1 MSRLKNFSRNLA
13 TSYLQLGVNVIY
25 SLASVPLILYWLPE
39 SEFGLWAVLVQL
51 MSYLALIDLGINQAV
66 ARLLVDHKDQRDK
79 EDYGSLIK
87 TSTIVSLVQGLIV
100 LVIVGLASPLLADL
114 MRIPDDYRST
124 FITLM
129 RIQGAISAF
138 SFCTNPL
145 VAMLYA
151 HQRVDITCRQSIFGM
166 VLSIALLT
174 LFLFQN
180 NGIYSFVY
188 AGAITGLVAP
198 CYYLWHCRRLKLFPQ
213 ASVWGKV
220 SWLEFKKVFL
230 YGKDLFLMNLGA
242 QLITASQVIIISST
256 LGLKTAAVWA
266 VGTKIFTL
274 VRHFMFQPYAA
285 AVPGLYE
292 MHARNE
298 TVRLR
303 SRFQNVVVVGASLGA
318 FLSISFVLCNSLFVS
333 VWTSGRIVWPTLNDI
348 LLGGW
353 LFFTAFQMTHCNF
366 VTVTKQIG
374 SMRYLYFVEGF
385 CFVLLSLWFGYRW
398 DLPGII
404 VCSVACVFFFSYTYG
419 LWRSAS
425 YFQTSFY
432 DLAVN
437 WVGPS
442 LKLAVIYALVALIT
456 WFSTTGMPTLWRL
469 ITHAAVAAT
478 VGGVLFLRV
487 GLPREMIY
495 EVRARLP
502 RTAAFFLDRLLP
514 SKV

>member
-1 MSRLKNFSRNLA
+1 MSRLKNFSRNLT
-13 TSYLQLGVNVIY
+13 TSYLQLGVNVLY
-25 SLASVPLILYWLPE
+25 SLASVPLILHWLPE
-39 SEFGLWAVLVQL
+39 TEFGLWAVLVQL

-66 ARLLVDHKDQRDK
+66 ARLLVDHKDQRHK

-87 TSTIVSLVQGLIV
+87 TSAVVSLVQGLTI

-114 MRIPDDYRST
+114 MRIPDDYRTT

-145 VAMLYA
+145 IAMLYA
-151 HQRVDITCRQSIFGM
+151 HQRMDIISRQSIFGM
-166 VLSIALLT
+166 ALSMALLAF
-174 LFLFQN
+174 FLVQQ

-188 AGAITGLVAP
+188 AGAITALVAP
-198 CYYLWHCRRLKLFPQ
+198 CYYWWHCHRLNLFPEPG
-213 ASVWGKV
+213 AWGKV
-220 SWLEFKKVFL
+220 SWFEFKNVFW
-230 YGKDLFLMNLGA
+230 YGKDIFLMNLGA

-266 VGTKIFTL
+266 VGTKVFTL
-274 VRHFMFQPYAA
+274 VRNFMFQPYAA

-298 TVRLR
+298 TERLR
-303 SRFQNVVVVGASLGA
+303 SRFQNVVVLGASLGA
-318 FLSISFVLCNSLFVS
+318 FLSISFVMCNSLFIS
-333 VWTSGRIVWPTLNDI
+333 VWTSEKIVWPALNDV

-366 VTVTKQIG
+366 VSVTKQIG
-374 SMRYLYFVEGF
+374 SMRFLYFVEGC
-385 CFVLLSLWFGYRW
+385 CFVILSLSLGYRW

-404 VCSVACVFFFSYTYG
+404 VCSVACVIFFSYTYG
-419 LWRSAS
+419 LWRSAR

-432 DLAVN
+432 ALAVN
-437 WVGPS
+437 WVAPS
-442 LKLAVIYALVALIT
+442 LRLAAIYAVVALLT
-456 WFSTTGMPTLWRL
+456 WFSTAGLPTLWRL
-469 ITHAAVAAT
+469 ITHGAIAAM

-487 GLPREMIY
+487 GLPREMID

-502 RTAAFFLDRLLP
+502 RTAVLFLDRLL
-514 SKV
+514 SCKV